1 MKEVFWE
8 GNEGFLGKSEELGE
22 GPEGEEE
29 VRRRLRFVS
38 VEGAEVTGT
47 VRCEICHCGPLARTL

>member
-1 MKEVFWE
+1 MKEVSWE

-38 VEGAEVTGT
+38 VEGAGVTGT
-47 VRCEICHCGPLARTL
+47 VRCEVCRCDPLAWTL

>member
-22 GPEGEEE
+22 GPEGAEE

-38 VEGAEVTGT
+38 VEGAGVTGI
-47 VRCEICHCGPLARTL
+47 VRREICRRGPLAQTL

>member
-38 VEGAEVTGT
+38 VEGAGVTGT
-47 VRCEICHCGPLARTL
+47 VRREIYCRGPLARTL

>member
-38 VEGAEVTGT
+38 VEGAGVTGI
-47 VRCEICHCGPLARTL
+47 VRRGICRRGPLAQTL